1 MAFIVTYN
9 VRHTFVNEIRSI
21 ENMQEALV
29 GVAVLIIGV
38 VLGSFFKPT
47 EAQLRPLSPDQIKG
61 SSSGH
66 AEESAHHH

>member
-1 MAFIVTYN
+1 
-9 VRHTFVNEIRSI
+9 
-21 ENMQEALV
+21 MQEALV